1 MTIDRLFPAGLRS
14 DLGADVYAPTFEL
27 HADGVRLP
35 AAVMAR
41 CVSIAVSQRA
51 GVPSSFT
58 LRLHDPGL
66 HLTGAT
72 GPLRR
77 GTKVQVHL
85 GYVGDARPVVIG
97 RVRAVAAEFPASGPP
112 VVTLDGYDALHDL
125 TQQRR
130 HVVYA
135 GEGGDRGIRDSD
147 VVDRI
152 ARAHELRSNSP
163 ATEPRRSPRVQT
175 HEATD
180 FEFLQMLARANERDL
195 FVDGEGVLR
204 FTPFEDRNPGPVR
217 LTWGRN
223 LVSFSVRRTEVGQV
237 DGVEVRAWSPSEKT
251 VVVGSAPRSV
261 VVAGEG
267 RVLVVGS
274 SEAATTEEA
283 DRLASSLYAR
293 RVQSRLTGGGSVT
306 GTIDLQVGRRLQIS
320 GIGDEFSGPYVTT
333 AVSHRLGADGFTT
346 DFDVVSAPEEEPGR
360 AQALGVAGDPPG
372 AVAAGRR
379 SAGDS
384 AGKTLAGV
392 VPGVV
397 VEADDPNR
405 LARVKVRLP
414 VLGDDVGVWAR
425 LSAPLAGAGRG
436 VLLVPRPDDEVL
448 VAFEHGDPSRA
459 YVVGSLWSETDPPPD
474 IDDAPAVDVWA
485 MRTEAGNLVQ
495 LTDAEG
501 KRGLAVVDAEGNGLL
516 VDTGS
521 GTVTLK
527 AGTEVVLE
535 TPDAAV
541 TVSSADVTVKA
552 SGTVTVESLGDT
564 TVTASGTLT
573 QKGAV
578 VRIN

>member
-1 MTIDRLFPAGLRS
+1 MTVDGLFPAGLRS
-14 DLGADVYAPTFEL
+14 DLGGDVYAPTFEL

-35 AAVMAR
+35 VHVMAR
-41 CVSIAVSQRA
+41 CISIAVSQRA

-58 LRLHDPGL
+58 LRMHDPGL
-66 HLTGAT
+66 ELTGSA

-77 GTKVQVHL
+77 GAKVQVHL
-85 GYVGDARPVVIG
+85 GYVGDTRPVVTG
-97 RVRAVAAEFPASGPP
+97 RVRAVAAEFPESGPP

-152 ARAHELRSNSP
+152 ARAHDLRSHSP

-175 HEATD
+175 DEVTD
-180 FEFLQMLARANERDL
+180 LELLQTLARDNERDL

-204 FTPFEDRNPGPVR
+204 FTPFEDRNPAPLR

-223 LVSFSVRRTEVGQV
+223 LVSFSIRRTEVGQV

-251 VVVGSAPRSV
+251 VVVGSAPRSLV
-261 VVAGEG
+261 VGGAG
-267 RVLVVGS
+267 RVLVVGA

-283 DRLASSLYAR
+283 DRLASSLYSR
-293 RVQSRLTGGGSVT
+293 RVQARLTGSGSVT
-306 GTIDLQVGRRLQIS
+306 GNTDLQVGRRLQVS
-320 GIGDEFSGPYVTT
+320 EIGDEFSGPYVTT
-333 AVSHRLGADGFTT
+333 AVSHRLGAEGFTT
-346 DFDVVSAPEEEPGR
+346 DFDVVSVPDDEAGR
-360 AQALGVAGDPPG
+360 GRALGVAGDPSG
-372 AVAAGRR
+372 AVAAGRGTASDR
-379 SAGDS
+379 AVR
-384 AGKTLAGV
+384 TLAGV

-414 VLGDDVGVWAR
+414 VLGEDVEVWAR
-425 LSAPLAGAGRG
+425 LSLPLAGAGRG
-436 VLLVPRPDDEVL
+436 VLMVPRPDDEVL
-448 VAFEHGDPSRA
+448 VAFEHCDPSRA

-474 IDDAPAVDVWA
+474 IGDAAAVDVWA
-485 MRTEAGNLVQ
+485 MRTEAGNLIQ
-495 LTDAEG
+495 LSDSKG
-501 KRGLAVVDAEGNGLL
+501 KRGLAVVDADGNGLL

-521 GTVTLK
+521 GKVTLK
-527 AGTEVVLE
+527 AGTEVILE

-541 TVSSADVTVKA
+541 TVSGTDVTVRA
-552 SGTVTVESLGDT
+552 AGTVTVESRGDT